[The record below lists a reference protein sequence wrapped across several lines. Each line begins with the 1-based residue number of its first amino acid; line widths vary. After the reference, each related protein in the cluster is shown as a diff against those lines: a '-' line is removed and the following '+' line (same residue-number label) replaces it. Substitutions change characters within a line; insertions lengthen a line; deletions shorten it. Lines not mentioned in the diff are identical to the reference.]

1 MLEIILASASPR
13 RSELLNQAGLPFTV
27 IPGDVDEENAVLTG
41 TPGQKA
47 EQLARMKASDVV
59 KKVDKGLVLGA
70 DTIVVYENEIF
81 GKPAD
86 EEDAR
91 RMLKRLS
98 GHEHQVITG
107 IAVIDAT
114 NGRTETGHEITKVR
128 FSKLTAMEIEAYIK
142 TGEPFDKAGAYA
154 VQGKGALLVDS
165 MNGCY
170 SNVVGLPLRR
180 LSEMLK
186 EFGVHIMEKIW

>member
-114 NGRTETGHEITKVR
+114 NGRTETGYEITKVR
-128 FSKLTAMEIEAYIK
+128 FSKLTPMEIEAYIK

-165 MNGCY
+165 LNGCY

-186 EFGVHIMEKIW
+186 EFGVHIMENIW